1 MYKVIAKRLLNA
13 IPLLFVI
20 SIISFLLI
28 KLAPGDPV
36 RNFVTPNMS
45 PIDVERIRK
54 SLGLD
59 QPIYMQYILW
69 LKNIFNRELWLL
81 TAKSPSCFR
90 SYCRKVTCD
99 NRLNGIVF
107 TRLICNCNPAWT
119 TYRCEKEFYL

>member
-1 MYKVIAKRLLNA
+1 MKVSLYLEGKFVYKVIGKRLLNA

-45 PIDVERIRK
+45 PIDVERIRT

-69 LKNIFNRELWLL
+69 LKIF
-81 TAKSPSCFR
+81 
-90 SYCRKVTCD
+90 
-99 NRLNGIVF
+99 
-107 TRLICNCNPAWT
+107 
-119 TYRCEKEFYL
+119 